1 MHRIIAI
8 HSFRRGTGK
17 SNLIANLAVL
27 LTQVGQRVALVD
39 MDLSAPS
46 QPILFGIPHAEIKF
60 TLNNFLWGDCEIE
73 QTATSLLP
81 YLNLTGPVGALYL
94 IPASPMPNEIARISR
109 GDYFINVLH
118 DAFDRL
124 SEVLNLDVLLV
135 DTHAGLSDET
145 LLAFSISDAMTI
157 VLTND
162 PRDFQ
167 GTAVSVDV
175 VRQLEIPR
183 VTLIVNQ
190 ISANL
195 EVEKARQK
203 IAKTY
208 DCEVIGMLP
217 HSPELSTLASRELVV
232 LRFPKH
238 PFTQDLKQI
247 ALKLIAKPEAPQPG
261 QADLRTT
268 PGQ

>member
-1 MHRIIAI
+1 MPRIIAI

-27 LTQVGQRVALVD
+27 LAQIGQRVALVD

-46 QPILFGIPHAEIKF
+46 QPVLFNIPHADIKF
-60 TLNNFLWGDCEIE
+60 TLNSFLWGDCEIE
-73 QTATSLLP
+73 QAALSLLP

-94 IPASPMPNEIARISR
+94 VPASPMPNEISRISR
-109 GDYFINVLH
+109 GDYFINLLH
-118 DAFDRL
+118 DAFDQL
-124 SEVLNLDVLLV
+124 SESLNLDILLV
-135 DTHAGLSDET
+135 DTHAGLSEET

-195 EVEKARQK
+195 QMDKARDQ
-203 IAKTY
+203 IAQAY

-217 HSPELSTLASRELVV
+217 HSPELSTLGSQALFV
-232 LRFPKH
+232 LRYRDH

-247 ALKLIAKPEAPQPG
+247 ALRLIAKPESRQP
-261 QADLRTT
+261 A
-268 PGQ
+268 